1 MDRHEQDE
9 HPRPT
14 TNEPLNAPGRRPLLP
29 AVLAVVGLV
38 VVVAIVFLLL
48 TWVQQNT

>member
-1 MDRHEQDE
+1 MARDDQDE
-9 HPRPT
+9 HRRPT

-29 AVLAVVGLV
+29 ALLAVAGLV